1 MQTDITGAIE
11 AAAWKR
17 ENAKW
22 DQAFADDA
30 IREDREK
37 REARDENE
45 IKCAASVVKCA
56 NLRRGVIESLQT
68 EFPEAEHRGDGAWWQ
83 IGPYIVAA
91 WIGDNGLPYADVTR
105 LSLEDAEKLGGA
117 RRLKTFPQDIGAC
130 GDMGA
135 VLRIGTGWVRVNV
148 NPLIGKTDITV
159 YASHTEFLK

>member
-1 MQTDITGAIE
+1 MQPDITGAIE

-17 ENAKW
+17 EEAKW
-22 DQAFADDA
+22 WRAYKEDA
-30 IREDREK
+30 ERVE
-37 REARDENE
+37 REAREVRDEAE

-56 NLRRGVIESLQT
+56 NLRQVVIGSLT
-68 EFPEAEHRGDGAWWQ
+68 TTFPEVEHTECGEWLQ

-117 RRLKTFPQDIGAC
+117 RRLKTHRENVGAC

-135 VLRIGTGWVRVNV
+135 VLRIGTGWVRVDV
-148 NPLIGKTDITV
+148 NPRIGKMMIDV
-159 YASHTEFLK
+159 YASHKEFIK

>member
-1 MQTDITGAIE
+1 MQPDITGAIE

-56 NLRRGVIESLQT
+56 NLRRGVIESLRAA
-68 EFPEAEHRGDGAWWQ
+68 FPEVEHNGRGEWWQ
-83 IGPYIVAA
+83 VGPYIVAA
-91 WIGDNGLPYADVTR
+91 WIGDNGLPYAAVEH
-105 LSLEDAEKLGGA
+105 LSLEEVERLGGA
-117 RRLKTFPQDIGAC
+117 RRMKTRPEDVGTIGEFRKPA
-130 GDMGA
+130 
-135 VLRIGTGWVRVNV
+135 RIAGGWIRVDV
-148 NPLIGKTDITV
+148 SKKSGQLLIDT
-159 YASHTEFLK
+159 YAQYPRY